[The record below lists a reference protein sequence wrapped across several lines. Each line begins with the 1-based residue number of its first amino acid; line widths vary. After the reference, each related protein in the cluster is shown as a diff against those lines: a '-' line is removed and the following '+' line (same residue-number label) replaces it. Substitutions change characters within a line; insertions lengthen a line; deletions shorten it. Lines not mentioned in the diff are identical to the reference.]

1 MMKRHEAREKA
12 VQTLFQL
19 DNTTVT
25 LEEAIPYIANQPLN
39 DFYEG
44 LVRGVVEHGETLDA
58 LLAEQL
64 ENWTIDRLPK
74 MERTILRLAIY
85 ELNYTDTPERVVMN
99 EAVELCKTFSD
110 EQSGKFVNGVLSKFQ

>member
-39 DFYEG
+39 DF
-44 LVRGVVEHGETLDA
+44 
-58 LLAEQL
+58 
-64 ENWTIDRLPK
+64 
-74 MERTILRLAIY
+74 
-85 ELNYTDTPERVVMN
+85 
-99 EAVELCKTFSD
+99 
-110 EQSGKFVNGVLSKFQ
+110 

>member
-1 MMKRHEAREKA
+1 
-12 VQTLFQL
+12 
-19 DNTTVT
+19 
-25 LEEAIPYIANQPLN
+25 
-39 DFYEG
+39 
-44 LVRGVVEHGETLDA
+44 
-58 LLAEQL
+58 
-64 ENWTIDRLPK
+64 